1 METSARSTQAKAAP
15 TILCHLSE
23 ERQTALAQHP
33 SRPAIVPV
41 PRPDTPWQV
50 PPEAEILFTEARGWA
65 EAPREA
71 PAGWPG
77 RLRWLHVVG
86 AGIDGYPDWI
96 RAVPSVTCG
105 RGVNAAAI
113 AEYVLGAI
121 LLHDKRFFESVITS
135 ASDWRPLPLRGLAG
149 KTLGLLG
156 LGAIGA
162 EVAKRAL
169 AFDMRIKAFRRSGA
183 QHADETVEL
192 VDSVAKLFAAS
203 DHLVLAAPLTPQTRH
218 IVSREVLLRAKP
230 GLHLINISRG
240 GLIHDEALLAALDEG
255 RIAAATL
262 DVTEPEPLPEGHAF
276 YCHPHIRVT
285 PHCSWSA
292 EDVTTK
298 IMQRLFANIDR
309 YLAGTTLDDQVD
321 RQLGY

>member
-1 METSARSTQAKAAP
+1 MEISTPPPQAEASL
-15 TILCHLSE
+15 TIVCHLSE
-23 ERQTALAQHP
+23 ERRTALAQHP
-33 SRPAIVPV
+33 SRPAIVPA
-41 PRPDTPWQV
+41 PRPEAPWQV
-50 PPEAEILFTEARGWA
+50 PPGTEIFFTEGRGWDN
-65 EAPREA
+65 APREA
-71 PAGWPG
+71 PPGWPG
-77 RLRWLHVVG
+77 DLRWLHVVG

-96 RAVPSVTCG
+96 RAVPILTCG

-121 LLHDKRFFESVITS
+121 LLHDKRFFECVITDAS
-135 ASDWRPLPLRGLAG
+135 AWRPLPLRGLSG

-162 EVAKRAL
+162 EVARRAQ

-183 QHADETVEL
+183 PHPDKAVEI
-192 VDSVAKLFAAS
+192 VDSVAELFAVS
-203 DHLVLAAPLTPQTRH
+203 DHLVLAAPLTPETRH
-218 IVSREVLLRAKP
+218 VVSREVLARAKP
-230 GLHLINISRG
+230 GLHLVNISRG
-240 GLIHDEALLAALDEG
+240 GLIDDEALLAALDEG

-262 DVTEPEPLPEGHAF
+262 DVTEPEPLPAGHVF
-276 YCHPHIRVT
+276 YGHPHIRLT

-292 EDVTTK
+292 EDVTLK

-309 YLAGTTLDDQVD
+309 YLAGTALHDQID